1 MADDS
6 APNVGTGGGG
16 PSEMDI
22 DNDENDMD
30 IQPLPGDVSGNLGV
44 LESEEEPTMQGTSD
58 IPTESTGEHGFDEA
72 QAQATSAGHGTST
85 PAGHDLSTINPIQAT
100 SAGHE
105 TSSPYPASAGA
116 TRGEVGGYGPIRAN
130 LTEALRRSVE
140 TLDLGAIRASR
151 GAMGSVNET
160 RNETLEVLMAQPVS
174 NSEVQNHELA
184 PQRKKKHIYIYI
196 YSEMKRIKRNGTNC
210 CVTAPLRSIG
220 EAAKKLRREVLRQNQ
235 KTRPFRPLKTKLK
248 CGWCIK
254 RVSGSGFV

>member
-1 MADDS
+1 MSAKSKRGAQVFTDISEEGGPPPEQQLEPMADDS

-30 IQPLPGDVSGNLGV
+30 IQPLPGDVSGNLSV
-44 LESEEEPTMQGTSD
+44 LESEEEPTMQ
-58 IPTESTGEHGFDEA
+58 GFDEA

-100 SAGHE
+100 SARHE

-130 LTEALRRSVE
+130 LTEALRQSVE

-184 PQRKKKHIYIYI
+184 PQRKKNIYIQ
-196 YSEMKRIKRNGTNC
+196 R
-210 CVTAPLRSIG
+210 
-220 EAAKKLRREVLRQNQ
+220 
-235 KTRPFRPLKTKLK
+235 
-248 CGWCIK
+248 
-254 RVSGSGFV
+254 

>member
-196 YSEMKRIKRNGTNC
+196 FRDEANKEEWNKLLRNSAIKVHR
-210 CVTAPLRSIG
+210 
-220 EAAKKLRREVLRQNQ
+220 
-235 KTRPFRPLKTKLK
+235 
-248 CGWCIK
+248 
-254 RVSGSGFV
+254 GSGQEVEEGSFTSKPENPTLPSLKNQVEMWVVY

>member
-1 MADDS
+1 MSAKSKRGAQVFTDISEEGGPPPEQQLEPMADDS
-6 APNVGTGGGG
+6 APNVGTGGRG

-30 IQPLPGDVSGNLGV
+30 IQPLPGDVSGNLSV

-58 IPTESTGEHGFDEA
+58 IPTESTGRDDSGEHGFDEA
-72 QAQATSAGHGTST
+72 QAQATSARHGTPM
-85 PAGHDLSTINPIQAT
+85 PAGHELSTINPIQAT

-160 RNETLEVLMAQPVS
+160 RNETLEVLMAQSVS

-184 PQRKKKHIYIYI
+184 PQRKKKHIY
-196 YSEMKRIKRNGTNC
+196 SEMK
-210 CVTAPLRSIG
+210 
-220 EAAKKLRREVLRQNQ
+220 
-235 KTRPFRPLKTKLK
+235 
-248 CGWCIK
+248 
-254 RVSGSGFV
+254 

>member
-1 MADDS
+1 MSAKSKRGAQVFTDISEEGGPPPEQQLEPMADDS

-30 IQPLPGDVSGNLGV
+30 IQPLPGDVSGNLSV
-44 LESEEEPTMQGTSD
+44 LESEEEPTMQG
-58 IPTESTGEHGFDEA
+58 FDEA
-72 QAQATSAGHGTST
+72 RAQATSAGHGTST

-100 SAGHE
+100 SARHE

-140 TLDLGAIRASR
+140 TLDLGAIRASL

-184 PQRKKKHIYIYI
+184 PQRKKNIYIQ
-196 YSEMKRIKRNGTNC
+196 R
-210 CVTAPLRSIG
+210 
-220 EAAKKLRREVLRQNQ
+220 
-235 KTRPFRPLKTKLK
+235 
-248 CGWCIK
+248 
-254 RVSGSGFV
+254 